1 MARNKLKETTF
12 PSLNQTGESCSLS
25 LNLASS
31 LACVCLPPPPPP
43 KHQLGMKE
51 CLQHVS
57 QVSLSHHW
65 VIHNP
70 ALLEALSILTYEA
83 FGWGGCLYA
92 QDQI

>member
-1 MARNKLKETTF
+1 MPNIKSKEEAF
-12 PSLNQTGESCSLS
+12 PSLNQTGESFSLS

-31 LACVCLPPPPPP
+31 LACVCLPPPP